1 MSIRV
6 PQIDLSVVL
15 KDPNPHIDLRTHTF
29 EQSTQNFLKA
39 ITTWKNQSITKI
51 SERRKS
57 QANEKKRLLD
67 RIHTTESETNQCK
80 LREIELVAEL
90 EREKEERQEI
100 ELSVASFNR
109 QLALLKD
116 KTSSIDSEIEQYRT
130 ITENLRRGMPSSHL
144 AASKAERTPPEKN
157 KERSILRK
165 NASRVVPELKFCEQ
179 ALAFSMEGIE
189 TDHLLMRFW
198 NLDPSDPEREA
209 SIVVDVSSTNYRVL
223 TSTPQLPSLSIL
235 VSTLNETT
243 DIYLFIKQVREKYRE
258 LGPDI

>member
-130 ITENLRRGMPSSHL
+130 ITENLRR
-144 AASKAERTPPEKN
+144 EKN

-258 LGPDI
+258 LFQGPDI